1 MGIKLRKRKV
11 ILYEDE
17 QTQYKHYIKKIK
29 WVDDEQFVDINYSHA
44 SHGWGRINANRSLSL
59 SLFHRPTRHAF
70 AKENYI
76 DCDIENCQIQIALE
90 KARKQGLS
98 TAGLEEY
105 CLNPK
110 KARQQIAEHYKL
122 KEIKT
127 PEGVIITPYEQA
139 FYKVKLL
146 NNNGV

>member
-1 MGIKLRKRKV
+1 MGIKLRKSKV

-17 QTQYKHYIKKIK
+17 QTHYKHYIKKIK

-76 DCDIENCQIQIALE
+76 D
-90 KARKQGLS
+90 
-98 TAGLEEY
+98 
-105 CLNPK
+105 
-110 KARQQIAEHYKL
+110 
-122 KEIKT
+122 
-127 PEGVIITPYEQA
+127 
-139 FYKVKLL
+139 
-146 NNNGV
+146 